1 MFRDVCS
8 NDKDKMMKKSKEFI
22 TIKIRRVV
30 TLRQGSPEVITKDKE
45 VERYFWG
52 LLGNVLLFGLFRGI
66 YMGVCFIVIWL
77 I

>member
-1 MFRDVCS
+1 
-8 NDKDKMMKKSKEFI
+8 MMKKSKEFI